1 MTEPPAADA
10 QLLRRCLLHLGAAL
24 LAGGRSVH
32 DTELELQL
40 VGTALGAPAVQVAAA
55 PTGVFVT
62 LGPGSSAAFQQ
73 VGPALRFDQLD
84 EVERLPDALV
94 DGRITAQQ
102 AVTRIDEI
110 LQRPSRVPV
119 WVSAPALVLV
129 GAGIA
134 LFLQP
139 ATSSIVV
146 SALGAGVTS
155 TLMVLSGRSTL
166 LRTLLPIVAA
176 FLVAVGVLLLG
187 EAGLVEGPLRTMLG
201 SIAVLLPGSLL
212 VTGMSELAAGA
223 MVAGSSRLTYGLVQL
238 LLFTLGVLGAAR
250 VVGVGPDA
258 LANVRA
264 AELGWWA
271 PWLGV
276 LLVGIGVCYNVSAPR
291 GALPWVWLVL
301 LLTLGAQ
308 LGGQAVQGAP
318 LGGLLGGIVAAFVAT
333 VVQRIASGPPL
344 MVVFLPSFWLLVPGS
359 LGLLGTTRLAVAPGD
374 GARVAVAAVV
384 VIVAIAL
391 GVLVGSTF
399 GRAAERLLDRR
410 RRLALDI

>member
-1 MTEPPAADA
+1 MGSPE
-10 QLLRRCLLHLGAAL
+10 LLRRCLLHLGAAL

-32 DTELELQL
+32 DTESELRL
-40 VGTALGAPAVQVAAA
+40 VGAALGAPEVQVAAA

-62 LGPGSSAAFQQ
+62 LDADHSSGFLQ
-73 VGPALRFDQLD
+73 VGPSLRFDQLD
-84 EVERLPDALV
+84 QVERLPDALV
-94 DGRITAQQ
+94 DGRLGADE
-102 AVTRIDEI
+102 AVRRLDTI
-110 LQRPSRVPV
+110 LRQPPPTPT
-119 WVSAPALVLV
+119 WVSASALVLV

-134 LFLQP
+134 LILQP
-139 ATSSIVV
+139 APSSVVV
-146 SALGAGVTS
+146 SALGAAITS
-155 TLMVLSGRSTL
+155 GLMVLSTRWSL

-176 FLVAVGVLLLG
+176 FVVAVGVLLLG

-201 SIAVLLPGSLL
+201 SIAVLLPGALL

-250 VVGVGPDA
+250 AVGAGPQV
-258 LANVRA
+258 LANVRV

-276 LLVGIGVCYNVSAPR
+276 LLIGIGVCYNVSAPK

-301 LLTLGAQ
+301 LVTLGAQ
-308 LGGQAVQGAP
+308 LGGQALQGAP
-318 LGGLLGGIVAAFVAT
+318 AGGLLGGITVAFVAS
-333 VVQRIASGPPL
+333 VVQRLRHGPPL

-359 LGLLGTTRLAVAPGD
+359 LGLLGTTRLVVAPGD
-374 GARVAVAAVV
+374 GIRAGIGVAT

-391 GVLVGSTF
+391 GVLVGSAF
-399 GRAAERLLDRR
+399 GRAAQRLLDHR
-410 RRLALDI
+410 RRLALDT